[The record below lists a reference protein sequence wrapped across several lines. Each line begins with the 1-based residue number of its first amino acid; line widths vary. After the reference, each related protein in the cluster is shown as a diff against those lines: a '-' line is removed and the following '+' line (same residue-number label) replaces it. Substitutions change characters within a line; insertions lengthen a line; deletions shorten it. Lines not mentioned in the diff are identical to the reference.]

1 MLSTISWLGLLCL
14 GASCLSPADF
24 AFSSFDRLS
33 MVVVEEG
40 DCGFPAVTPVSI
52 VIVSVVVASE
62 SGVVVADSAVAD
74 FLQVEAEVESRVML
88 ISNNNS
94 FIFKDS
100 GLGVNRND
108 VRTGG
113 KHGFIES
120 QPVFPP
126 TRGIMI

>member
-1 MLSTISWLGLLCL
+1 MV
-14 GASCLSPADF
+14 PADCD
-24 AFSSFDRLS
+24 FSSLDRLS
-33 MVVVEEG
+33 FVVDVEPG
-40 DCGFPAVTPVSI
+40 DCGLPEVTLVSI
-52 VIVSVVVASE
+52 FIVSVFIASE
-62 SGVVVADSAVAD
+62 SGVVAVDSAVVD
-74 FLQVEAEVESRVML
+74 FLQLDAEVESRVML

-94 FIFKDS
+94 FIFEDS